1 MNPENLLAMALT
13 GALSG
18 TTLYRV
24 VKELFSGGE
33 KQTAGKPGK
42 KIHAGKWTL
51 EEIHAMR
58 QKGRIDKYFG
68 TGVGRK
74 KIDYEKFNLVDSFI
88 KNLYNIEPGAT
99 HKVDG
104 EERPIDAIQFI
115 ENARAGRSGFG
126 SPSERGARGFKYEIP
141 FPGIANII
149 TDPNLSKEQL
159 GDALKGYT
167 KLFKNPKSRE
177 PLPKYRVPQEL
188 LSAFGKENAPVI
200 KEFFKQMY
208 PEGDYTSL
216 ADIQGAMQLGDKP
229 GGLTLD
235 IGSFLSPEYHG
246 KGRSGWRT
254 QPDFM
259 KTPLS
264 GKYAAYQ
271 NRPDAYTKNL
281 ALQQLQTSSNPLKDI
296 VTSFGEESQY
306 REGIPTSPASI
317 NIESPRF
324 HGATGRI
331 LLHEIGHGS
340 PQFADRF
347 RKDYDPSLHQGP
359 FQKAIEQSYEKFRR
373 RKGYKVYGTDRLTR
387 SPRTGVTKSSKAIEK
402 AYMESPEYKQ
412 IMNHPV
418 SQFWQML
425 LDEGFNRRA
434 LGGLHIGPQTQY
446 PNQQ

>member
-1 MNPENLLAMALT
+1 MPPENLLQ
-13 GALSG
+13 
-18 TTLYRV
+18 YIQN
-24 VKELFSGGE
+24 LFSGGK
-33 KQTAGKPGK
+33 KQTAVKPGK

-51 EEIHAMR
+51 EEIHAQR

-126 SPSERGARGFKYEIP
+126 FKSERGSRGFKYEIP

-149 TDPNLSKEQL
+149 TDPNLSKKQL

-208 PEGDYTSL
+208 PEGDYTSVE
-216 ADIQGAMQLGDKP
+216 DILGAMQLGDKP
-229 GGLTLD
+229 GGLTVD
-235 IGSFLSPEYHG
+235 IGSFLSPEYHMQ
-246 KGRSGWRT
+246 GRSGWHR
-254 QPDFM
+254 QSDFM

-281 ALQQLQTSSNPLKDI
+281 ALQQRQTSANPLKDI
-296 VTSFGEESQY
+296 VTSYGEKSQY

-317 NIESPRF
+317 NIVAPVNYNP
-324 HGATGRI
+324 GRI
-331 LLHEIGHGS
+331 LLHEIGHVN
-340 PQFADRF
+340 PQFAEKYH
-347 RKDYDPSLHQGP
+347 KDYDSSLHGEP
-359 FQKAIEQSYEKFRR
+359 FTEMVEKSYEKFRQR
-373 RKGYKVYGTDRLTR
+373 TG
-387 SPRTGVTKSSKAIEK
+387 SPRTGVTPSSTAIQK

-412 IMNHPV
+412 MMNHPV
-418 SQFWQML
+418 SKFWQML
-425 LDEGFNRRA
+425 LDEGGFDRRA
-434 LGGLHIGPQTQY
+434 LRGYHFR
-446 PNQQ
+446 